1 MDFVFKDHYGMDDLL
16 EIMCLL
22 RGEGG
27 CVWDREQDHHSI
39 RNNFLEEA
47 YEAVEAIDREDP
59 VLLREEL
66 GDVLLQVVFHARME
80 EETGRFSFDDV
91 CDGICKKLIYRHPHV
106 FGDVTV
112 ENSSQVL
119 DNWDKLK
126 TVEKGQQTTASTLE
140 GVSRALPALTRAAK
154 VQKRAGK
161 VGFDYTALSDAIGDL
176 RSEIAELEEAVA
188 RKDDR
193 GVREE
198 IGDVI
203 FSAANV
209 SRLLGADPEEALTR
223 TTEKFIRRFA
233 RMEKAAINNDI
244 DLSHCTIAEL
254 NDLWREAKK
263 EEKIWRY
270 NIMSK
275 IELVSAVAEKTG
287 LSKKDSEK
295 VVSAV
300 FSTITEE
307 LAKGEKFSL
316 VGFGT
321 FEVKERPARPGVNP
335 RTKQPITIAASKSV
349 SFKAGKGLKEAVK

>member
-1 MDFVFKDHYGMDDLL
+1 MDFTFKDRYKVDDLL
-16 EIMCLL
+16 EIMRLL

-27 CVWDREQDHHSI
+27 CVWDREQDHHTI

-80 EETGRFSFDDV
+80 EEAGRFSFDDV

-106 FGDVTV
+106 FGDATV

-119 DNWDKLK
+119 DNWDRLK
-126 TVEKGQQTTASTLE
+126 KTEKGQQTTASTLE

-263 EEKIWRY
+263 EEK
-270 NIMSK
+270 N
-275 IELVSAVAEKTG
+275 L
-287 LSKKDSEK
+287 
-295 VVSAV
+295 
-300 FSTITEE
+300 
-307 LAKGEKFSL
+307 
-316 VGFGT
+316 
-321 FEVKERPARPGVNP
+321 EV
-335 RTKQPITIAASKSV
+335 
-349 SFKAGKGLKEAVK
+349 